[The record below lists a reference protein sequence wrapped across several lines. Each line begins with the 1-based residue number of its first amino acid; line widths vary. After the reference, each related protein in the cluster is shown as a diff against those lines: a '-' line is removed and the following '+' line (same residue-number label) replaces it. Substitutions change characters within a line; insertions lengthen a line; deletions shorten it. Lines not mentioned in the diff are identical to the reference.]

1 MTPEP
6 TKHDTR
12 EAILDAAER
21 LLTRYGY
28 GKMTMSD
35 LAEEAG
41 IGVGTTYLHFP
52 GKAEVAL
59 AVISRANLYVIE
71 EQRKTAASDAP
82 VENRLREVL
91 TQRILIRYER
101 VRKHTH
107 TLEELRV
114 AVRRQKGLAVEA
126 VLWRDQEAQVLVDML
141 TEGQTGGVFRLENA
155 QETAKAMLE
164 ATDAFMPRNLQPEDL
179 EPTMNVPERID
190 RIIRLLLRGVR
201 CSESFT

>member
-1 MTPEP
+1 M
-6 TKHDTR
+6 R

-21 LLTRYGY
+21 RLTRYGY

-59 AVISRANLYVIE
+59 AVISRANLQVIE
-71 EQRKTAASDAP
+71 EQRKITASDGP

-101 VRKHTH
+101 VRQHTH

-114 AVRRQKGLAVEA
+114 AIQRQKGLAVQA
-126 VLWRDQEAQVLVDML
+126 VLWRDLEIQIIVDLLM
-141 TEGQTGGVFRLENA
+141 EGRASGVFRFDNA
-155 QETAKAMLE
+155 EETAEAMLG
-164 ATDAFMPRNLQPEDL
+164 ATDAFMPRNLRPEDF
-179 EPTMNVPERID
+179 EPANFEPARQVPERVGQ
-190 RIIRLLLRGVR
+190 IIRLLLRGVR
-201 CSESFT
+201 CSDTFAEEV